1 MSKPVKKMMIE
12 EYRERLGEHDALVV
26 SIRGMDAFQT
36 NTVRND
42 LRKKSIRM
50 TMVRNDLF
58 RTAFA
63 ESGLKALDPVMNGQ
77 NTVVYGA
84 ESVVEVAREIV
95 ELLKAFPDIE
105 LKGAVLDGELFEG
118 TDGVERLS
126 KFPTREEAI
135 GQAVGLILGPGR
147 KLVAQVQGPGRNV
160 AGLVKAIE
168 TKLEAGETIAAV
180 S

>member
-1 MSKPVKKMMIE
+1 MSKPVKNMIIE
-12 EYRERLGEHDALVV
+12 EYRDRLGEHDALVV
-26 SIRGMDAFQT
+26 SIRGMDALQT

-63 ESGLKALDPVMNGQ
+63 ESGLAALGPVMKGQ

-95 ELLKAFPDIE
+95 DLLKEFPDIE

-118 TDGVERLS
+118 ADGVERLS

-135 GQAVGLILGPGR
+135 GNTVGLILGPGR
-147 KLVAQVQGPGRNV
+147 KLVGQVLGPGRTV
-160 AGLVKAIE
+160 GGLIKAIE
-168 TKLEAGETIAAV
+168 TKLENGETIAAV